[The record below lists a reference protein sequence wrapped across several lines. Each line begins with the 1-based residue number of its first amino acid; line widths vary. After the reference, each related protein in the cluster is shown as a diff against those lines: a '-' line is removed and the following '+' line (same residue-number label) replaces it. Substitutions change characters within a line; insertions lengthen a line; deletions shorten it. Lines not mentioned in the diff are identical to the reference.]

1 MGRNAYRFYDADMN
15 VATLQY
21 LKLMSALRK
30 AVQTGEL
37 RTFFQPKIRLSDGCL
52 VGSEALV
59 RWVHP
64 EEGLLLPARFIGAA
78 ERTDLIVSIGNWVLD
93 DVCRQLAIWRDA
105 GFPPMTVAVNV
116 SARHVSE
123 PGLAERLQELLDQYR
138 LPPHSLEL
146 ELTESTLLETG
157 EDTLSTL
164 EKLKLQGVN
173 LAIDDFGM
181 GYSSL
186 SYLKH
191 LPLASLKI
199 DRSFV
204 RDMTTDADDRTI
216 AATVVALGHSLGLK
230 VVAEGV
236 ESEQQRDILISQ
248 GCDFAQGHL
257 FSQALSSEDFTVW
270 WQRHLAGHEGLTQIG
285 RIYDA

>member
-1 MGRNAYRFYDADMN
+1 MN

-37 RTFFQPKIRLSDGCL
+37 RTYFQPKIRLSGGQL
-52 VGSEALV
+52 VGTEALV
-59 RWVHP
+59 RWAHP
-64 EEGLLLPARFIGAA
+64 EEGLLLPSRFISAA

-93 DVCRQLAIWRDA
+93 DVCRHLAEWRDA
-105 GFPPMTVAVNV
+105 GFPPLTVAVNV

-123 PGLAERLQELLDQYR
+123 PGLAERLQELLTRYA
-138 LPPHSLEL
+138 LPPNSLEL
-146 ELTESTLLETG
+146 ELTESTLLETAD
-157 EDTLSTL
+157 DTLSTL
-164 EKLKLQGVN
+164 EQLKQQGVN

-199 DRSFV
+199 DKSFV
-204 RDMTTDADDRTI
+204 RDMTTDSDDRTI

-236 ESEQQRDILISQ
+236 ESEQQRDILIAQ
-248 GCDFAQGHL
+248 GCDFAQGYL
-257 FSQALSSEDFTVW
+257 FSRPLSSEAFTAW
-270 WQRHLAGHEGLTQIG
+270 WQRHLNG
-285 RIYDA
+285 YDASAGRRYEA